1 MKSEILQIIIETNV
15 DLEDIKEDLLNVTNC
30 LEIIFKKAENLSVN
44 IRHWLFKNM
53 CIVCIKKSSF
63 KIKRWLK

>member
-44 IRHWLFKNM
+44 IRH
-53 CIVCIKKSSF
+53 
-63 KIKRWLK
+63 